1 MKILDTSVIVA
12 FYKELDDPSILHNFN
27 KLGYQLYIPNCVFQE
42 ALKGESC
49 FSKIKYYVANGTI
62 KVLDD
67 IPKDDIDK
75 FRRKHPYLGLGEIE
89 VMLCYIK
96 YKLDKIKCYCILD
109 DKRAR
114 KTAEKYGI
122 VFTGTIGLINI
133 LHEKGAISDKE
144 KDELLKKLINSTFR
158 IKIE

>member
-12 FYKELDDPSILHNFN
+12 FYKELDEPTMLHNFN
-27 KLGYQLYIPNCVFQE
+27 KLGYELYIPNCVFHE
-42 ALKGESC
+42 LLKGESC
-49 FSKIKYYVANGTI
+49 SSKIEYYVTNGTI

-67 IPKDDIDK
+67 MPKDEIDK

-96 YKLDKIKCYCILD
+96 YKLNKIKCYCILD

-122 VFTGTIGLINI
+122 VFTGTIGLINM
-133 LHEKGAISDKE
+133 LFEKEVISNKE
-144 KDELLKKLINSTFR
+144 KDKLLKKLINSTFR